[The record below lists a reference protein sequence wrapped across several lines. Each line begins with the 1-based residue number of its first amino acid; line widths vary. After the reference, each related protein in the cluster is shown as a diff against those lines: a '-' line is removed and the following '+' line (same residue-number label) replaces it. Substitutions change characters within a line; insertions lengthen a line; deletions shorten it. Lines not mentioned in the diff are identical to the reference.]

1 METQPEMPLRGGCG
15 CGAVRFEVT
24 APLESSKY
32 CHCTRCQR
40 RTGTAASVSARPQPG
55 SFRIVSGEERHFP
68 VNLPNTGQV
77 ANLEHGPVV
86 ECMGVVNAAGIA
98 PRDRVEVTSILGE
111 CLRRTVYSQEL
122 TVEAALR
129 GDRTLVLEAML
140 SDQMAGRLPY
150 DAIVAITDELLEA
163 TAPWLPQ
170 FAG

>member
-1 METQPEMPLRGGCG
+1 MASIL
-15 CGAVRFEVT
+15 GA
-24 APLESSKY
+24 
-32 CHCTRCQR
+32 
-40 RTGTAASVSARPQPG
+40 
-55 SFRIVSGEERHFP
+55 IVSDEERHFP

-86 ECMGVVNAAGIA
+86 ECMGVVNAAGVA

-129 GDRTLVLEAML
+129 GDRTFVLEAML
-140 SDQMAGRLPY
+140 SDQMGGRLPY
-150 DAIVAITDELLEA
+150 ESIVAITDELLTA

-170 FAG
+170 FAN